1 MDGER
6 GASPVAGKRQPI
18 ISKKQAVWGVAGVTA
33 ALVAL
38 FVWRGSNSA
47 PKPVKE
53 KLPQRL
59 GSTVSYDAPKMVIPE
74 KEKPAPV
81 QHEPPAKPAAAAPEQ
96 HLQMPQTSPFARI
109 TPRIVQKAAAPDPEP
124 NMVSYSYSAKSFDGQ
139 HGAAGG
145 SDAEKP
151 SGGEPARRSD
161 VVYAEPKLEGQAA
174 GRLGDQTFLLMPGV
188 MPCILDTAI
197 DSTLEGP
204 IECHIPMD
212 IRPHGV
218 TLLDRGSIVH
228 GTYKNNLRNGQARI
242 FVQADYVEDRATG
255 CFINLDSS
263 PIGDGV
269 GRAGVAG
276 DMDNH
281 VFERFGAAVILSLVN
296 SGMSLGQAALSNG
309 GNTYLSFSSG
319 SGVDNLASQILR
331 KQIDIPPTI
340 TVNQGTQISVLV
352 RKPLDFSACY
362 SLKVRN

>member
-6 GASPVAGKRQPI
+6 GASPVAGKSQPI
-18 ISKKQAVWGVAGVTA
+18 VSKRQAVWGVAGVTA
-33 ALVAL
+33 VLVAF
-38 FVWRGSNSA
+38 FVWQGSNPA

-59 GSTVSYDAPKMVIPE
+59 GSTVSYDEPKMVIPE
-74 KEKPAPV
+74 REKPAPV
-81 QHEPPAKPAAAAPEQ
+81 RHEPQAKPAAPPEQ
-96 HLQMPQTSPFARI
+96 HLQMPQASPFARI
-109 TPRIVQKAAAPDPEP
+109 TPRIVQKAAVPDPEP
-124 NMVSYSYSAKSFDGQ
+124 NMVSYSYPAGAFGLSQGKSSEGD
-139 HGAAGG
+139 AANPH
-145 SDAEKP
+145 DQD
-151 SGGEPARRSD
+151 RRSD
-161 VVYAEPKLEGQAA
+161 VVYAKPKLEGQAA
-174 GRLGDQTFLLMPGV
+174 GTLGDQTFLLMPGV

-255 CFINLDSS
+255 CFINLDNS

-269 GRAGVAG
+269 GRTGVAG
-276 DMDNH
+276 DVDDH
-281 VFERFGAAVILSLVN
+281 LFERFGAAVILSLVN

-319 SGVDNLASQILR
+319 GGVDNLASQILR

-362 SLKVRN
+362 SLEVKN